1 VKLTFATWNT
11 LTGGIDG
18 GSDARLRRQ
27 LSLLASLSPAV
38 VGLQECWHWD
48 RDYYRLFH
56 LAEHLLGM
64 RGFLSPS
71 PHHGCHLAIFI
82 RPGAGLRVTQ
92 QRHEHGHPYWHGAA
106 RIVVETDG
114 YPEPLDLGS
123 VHLAPSSPTIRRVE
137 AEALGLI
144 ANERP
149 AILGGDFNALPASD
163 PAPAAVA
170 GRSRRKL
177 DRGPAEALE
186 EVGFL
191 DVGAHFGDT
200 IPTVGHSSDLP
211 YRCDRVYTTLPAEAV
226 TDYQV
231 ITSAD
236 GESDHRPVIA
246 EFDLARAAMSLA

>member
-11 LTGGIDG
+11 LTGGIDA

-27 LSLLASLSPAV
+27 LGLLASLSPAV
-38 VGLQECWHWD
+38 IGLQECWHWD

-56 LAEHLLGM
+56 RAEQLLGM

-106 RIVVETDG
+106 RIVPEAG
-114 YPEPLDLGS
+114 EYPEPLDLAS
-123 VHLAPSSPTIRRVE
+123 VHLAPSSPAIRLAE

-144 ANERP
+144 AGERP
-149 AILGGDFNALPASD
+149 AILGGDFNALPAGD
-163 PAPAAVA
+163 PAPPGAA
-170 GRSRRKL
+170 GRARRKL

-186 EVGFL
+186 ETGFL
-191 DVGAHFGDT
+191 DAGACFGDT
-200 IPTVGHSSDLP
+200 TPTVGHDGGLA
-211 YRCDRVYTTLPAEAV
+211 YRCDRLYTTLPAEAV

-236 GESDHRPVIA
+236 ADSDHRPVVA
-246 EFDLARAAMSLA
+246 EFDLA